1 MRRERKGK
9 LLKGETDNTGE
20 ESAARN
26 TGERVPGEQNRRRRA
41 DLRESCAEGERR
53 QFYWHSYRETG
64 CRERTS

>member
-26 TGERVPGEQNRRRRA
+26 TGERVPGEQCR
-41 DLRESCAEGERR
+41 EGEGGRFTGRGSQR
-53 QFYWHSYRETG
+53 QIE
-64 CRERTS
+64 ERTS